1 MRITDLLG
9 PRRILLGTQAA
20 DKQEAL
26 QALLDALAAD
36 GCLKD
41 KETFRQE
48 VFAREEKG
56 GTAVGGGVA
65 IPHAKSRGVA
75 RPALAAMTLA
85 EGIDWQAPDGAPV
98 RLVFVIAAPADAA
111 NLHVEVLAGLAR
123 CLMQPECSRELIAA
137 ADPQVFMQTL
147 DRWGEEK
154 PAEDSGGGPYE
165 VLAVTACPLGVA
177 HTFMAAEALER
188 SAAEMGIR
196 IKVETNGAD
205 GPQNVLTEQEIDQA
219 RCIIVAANRTVE
231 SERFIGHPVLFVPV
245 AEAVR
250 QPERLLRRALT
261 ADLPP
266 MAAPLD
272 QPNEQPVPAPKL
284 ADPEGEEEGGAG
296 AAVREHG
303 RHAYNHLMSGINHML
318 PFVTGGGILVALSY
332 FLDRGNVR
340 DITFGSGTSL
350 SWLLGQV
357 GELAFDMMY
366 PILAGFLA
374 VAMAGQP
381 AFLPGAVGG
390 YLAWSGMAGGPQST
404 WVSSGF
410 WGAILAG
417 AVAGYLIRGLRK
429 LCSRLPAGLD
439 TLKTTL
445 IYPVVG
451 LAVMAFLM
459 IVFINPPLGH
469 FNAWLYDGL
478 ESMRGGSRI
487 ALGAVLGG
495 MMATDFGGPFNKA
508 AYLFGTVALSGGQ
521 QGFMAAVMLGGMVPP
536 LGVALACTFFPECF
550 TKAERHSALMNYLMG
565 FSFITEGAL
574 PFALRDP
581 LRVIPSCVA
590 GSALAGA
597 LSMAWNCSV
606 PAPHGGLYVLPLAE
620 NAPGML
626 LALALGSVLTA
637 GLLGLL
643 KHPRTRAH
651 TAPGPVKEP

>member
-20 DKQEAL
+20 GKQEAL

-272 QPNEQPVPAPKL
+272 PPNEQPVPAPKL

-296 AAVREHG
+296 VAVREHG

-536 LGVALACTFFPECF
+536 LGVALACTFF
-550 TKAERHSALMNYLMG
+550 
-565 FSFITEGAL
+565 
-574 PFALRDP
+574 
-581 LRVIPSCVA
+581 SCVA

-643 KHPRTRAH
+643 KRP
-651 TAPGPVKEP
+651 PPP